1 MVNSLQFL
9 RVYSLQAIPVK
20 IFLDQTIQSQFTHL
34 FWARSTANQKF
45 RATFNILNIKL
56 KKTQN
61 FNYNFKFDNGSTFH
75 LEQRRLNENDIL
87 TDLDD
92 LI

>member
-1 MVNSLQFL
+1 M
-9 RVYSLQAIPVK
+9 
-20 IFLDQTIQSQFTHL
+20 QTIQSQFTL
-34 FWARSTANQKF
+34 YFG
-45 RATFNILNIKL
+45 TFDRQPKVSSNIN

-61 FNYNFKFDNGSTFH
+61 FNYNLKFDNGSAFH
-75 LEQRRLNENDIL
+75 LEQRRPNENDIL

>member
-1 MVNSLQFL
+1 MVNRLQL
-9 RVYSLQAIPVK
+9 IVYSLQTTSIPVEN
-20 IFLDQTIQSQFTHL
+20 FF
-34 FWARSTANQKF
+34 RSNNPITVHPF
-45 RATFNILNIKL
+45 ILGTFDRQPKVSSNILNIKL

-61 FNYNFKFDNGSTFH
+61 FNYNFKFDNGSAFH
-75 LEQRRLNENDIL
+75 LEQRRPNENDIL